1 MSVLVVAQPSSEVP
15 KGLMNYPMLKSRK
28 YSAGLSSNER
38 KSRKNGTG
46 LGTEGL
52 GRSRLPIVENIPY
65 KNHPLNCVDRQEVGN
80 LQVSEKWNLAK
91 RALLEGRLQEQRVA
105 AIRGDTKLAT

>member
-1 MSVLVVAQPSSEVP
+1 MTDLQSH
-15 KGLMNYPMLKSRK
+15 
-28 YSAGLSSNER
+28 ER

-46 LGTEGL
+46 LSTEGL
-52 GRSRLPIVENIPY
+52 GKSRLPIVKNIPY

-105 AIRGDTKLAT
+105 AIRGDTKLAKLR